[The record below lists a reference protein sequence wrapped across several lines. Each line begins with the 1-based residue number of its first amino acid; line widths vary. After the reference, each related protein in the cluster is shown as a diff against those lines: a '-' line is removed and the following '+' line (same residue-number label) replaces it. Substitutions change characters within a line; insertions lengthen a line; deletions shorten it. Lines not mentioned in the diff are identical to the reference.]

1 MKKFMLVLVFGVVF
15 AMSAAAASAMED
27 HPYTEGPVTEV
38 EFIKTKPGKFDDYMT
53 WLSTVWRQINEEAKK
68 AGIVISY
75 RIYTT
80 EPRTPSDPNLILEV
94 TYPNM
99 AALDGLEDKMDAIDE
114 KIEGTLAKSNQN
126 EIDRGSLRDVIGST
140 LKRELL
146 LK

>member
-1 MKKFMLVLVFGVVF
+1 M
-15 AMSAAAASAMED
+15 
-27 HPYTEGPVTEV
+27 